1 MHEMDEHSA
10 QILLQAMVRQAAWD
24 VLHSKPG
31 SYVRIEAEN
40 FFRSAWFEMLT
51 GLDGNLILQK
61 LLAEYDKK
69 HPPKERRA

>member
-1 MHEMDEHSA
+1 MHDIDEHGA
-10 QILLQAMVRQAAWD
+10 HLLLEGMVRQAAWD

-31 SYVRIEAEN
+31 NYVRIEAEN
-40 FFRSAWFEMLT
+40 FFRSAWFEQLT
-51 GLDGNLILQK
+51 GLNGSLILQK